1 MNERSANLRGFF
13 ARYVTMRGRV
23 TDPRVEAAFVAV
35 SREPFAGPGPW
46 MVCVPGA
53 GYLPTPD
60 DDPAFLYQDT
70 LVALDADR
78 GINIGEPTLHARCLD
93 ALALREG
100 ETVLHVGAGAGYYT
114 ALLAHLVG
122 PTGRVHAYEIEP
134 DLADRA
140 THNLADKHWV
150 EVLGRSGI
158 SDSLPKA
165 DAIYVNAGITQPSW
179 AWLDALHPHGRLIF
193 PLQPTSGMGAML
205 KVTRPEHGA
214 VWPAKFITRAGF
226 ILCQGPQD
234 QNTSR
239 DLAKAFG
246 RGGTRLVQSLRLDEP
261 IDLTCWVAGDGWWL
275 STGPPM
281 PGSS

>member
-1 MNERSANLRGFF
+1 
-13 ARYVTMRGRV
+13 
-23 TDPRVEAAFVAV
+23 
-35 SREPFAGPGPW
+35 

-53 GYLPTPD
+53 GYLSTPD

-134 DLADRA
+134 DLAARA
-140 THNLADKHWV
+140 TQNLADKHWV
-150 EVLGRSGI
+150 EVLGCSGI
-158 SDSLPKA
+158 ANSLPKA

-179 AWLDALHPHGRLIF
+179 AWLDALHL
-193 PLQPTSGMGAML
+193 
-205 KVTRPEHGA
+205 
-214 VWPAKFITRAGF
+214 TRAVDLSAAADIGYGRNA
-226 ILCQGPQD
+226 QGNPPGVRSGLASQVHH
-234 QNTSR
+234 SR
-239 DLAKAFG
+239 
-246 RGGTRLVQSLRLDEP
+246 Q
-261 IDLTCWVAGDGWWL
+261 IDSVPRPAGPD
-275 STGPPM
+275 TAAI
-281 PGSS
+281 